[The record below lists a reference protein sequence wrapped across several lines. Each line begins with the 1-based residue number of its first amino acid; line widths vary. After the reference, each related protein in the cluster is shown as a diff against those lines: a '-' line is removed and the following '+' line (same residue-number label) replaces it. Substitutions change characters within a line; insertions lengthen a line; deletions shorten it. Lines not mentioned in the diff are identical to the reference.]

1 MPIEGSNYPWFINWL
16 ALFLDGRSQVEMMGW
31 LVLFAVGTMALL
43 GVSGSLTLEDNM
55 ISRLSE
61 GFDSATK
68 SENEA
73 NFALSQGGG
82 VVGVLE
88 FLVQIRLTQSLNH
101 LVRSQLFERIK
112 AMPMSRLD
120 DQRIGDTVYRVMY
133 DTPAI
138 SKIFYDVLEGPIK
151 AVLLY
156 INTSLIMVGTYSGAP
171 EVILLTILALP
182 VQFLLVAVFSRFL
195 RRASRNSREAGATTT
210 GNIEE
215 GMSNVLAVQSLG
227 GSQQE
232 LDRFESTSK
241 RSFSQFRL
249 VYLLEL
255 LVQQVGR
262 FGGQVITWLVWF
274 VVIGRII
281 EGTMTPGDFVVV
293 FIYFSTLLRTTG
305 SIPSTW
311 IRIQDDVAGMHRVFS
326 FLDMPGED
334 TDDGIELGPIT
345 QGVVMRDVG
354 LTYPDGRQALSG
366 INFEAGVGEIVALV
380 GPTGAGKTSL
390 AHLVPAY
397 YTPTA
402 GTLTIDGH
410 DVLDIA
416 KASLRNQVAYVFQE
430 THLFSDSI
438 LDNICYGTKDV
449 SRDDV
454 EQAARVAGAH
464 DFVSTLPDGYDTRLG
479 TVTSKLSV
487 GQKQRIAIAR
497 GLVQSS
503 RILILDEPTSA
514 LDPETEAH
522 LVAALDEAAKD
533 RLVIVIAH
541 RLSTIAHANRIYF
554 LDEGEIREQ
563 GTHEELMSLEDGQYR
578 QYVELQSA
586 AAD

>member
-1 MPIEGSNYPWFINWL
+1 MIVDHVILGLPVEGSYYPWFINWL
-16 ALFLDGRSQVEMMGW
+16 AVFLDGRSQIEMMGW
-31 LVLFAVGTMALL
+31 LVLFAIGTMALL

-55 ISRLSE
+55 ISALSE

-73 NFALSQGGG
+73 NYALSQGGG
-82 VVGVLE
+82 VIGVLE

-151 AVLLY
+151 ITILFT
-156 INTSLIMVGTYSGAP
+156 NTSLIMIGAYSGAP
-171 EVILLTILALP
+171 EIIVLTILALP
-182 VQFLLVAVFSRFL
+182 AQFLVVAIFSRFL
-195 RRASRNSREAGATTT
+195 RRASRSSREAGATTT

-227 GSQQE
+227 GNEQE
-232 LDRFESTSK
+232 LDRFDSQSK
-241 RSFSQFRL
+241 RSFNRYRL
-249 VYLLEL
+249 LYLLEL
-255 LVQQVGR
+255 LVGEVGR
-262 FGGQVITWLVWF
+262 LGGQVVTWIVWF

-281 EGTMTPGDFVVV
+281 EGTLTPGDFAVV
-293 FIYFSTLLRTTG
+293 FVYFNMLLRTSG
-305 SIPSTW
+305 SLPRIW
-311 IRIQDDVAGMHRVFS
+311 IKIQDDVAGMHRVFS
-326 FLDMPGED
+326 FLETPGEE
-334 TDDGIELGPIT
+334 TDNGIKPGPIT

-366 INFEAGVGEIVALV
+366 INLEAGIGEIVALV

-390 AHLVPAY
+390 AHLLPAY
-397 YTPTA
+397 YLPTT
-402 GTLTIDGH
+402 GTITIDGH
-410 DVLDIA
+410 DILDIS
-416 KASLRNQVAYVFQE
+416 KASLREQVSYVFQE

-438 LDNICYGTKDV
+438 LDNICYGASDA
-449 SRDDV
+449 SRDVV

-464 DFVSTLPDGYDTRLG
+464 DFISELPDGYDTRLG

-497 GLVQSS
+497 GLVKSS

-522 LVAALDEAAKD
+522 LVAALDEAAKTD
-533 RLVIVIAH
+533 W
-541 RLSTIAHANRIYF
+541 
-554 LDEGEIREQ
+554 
-563 GTHEELMSLEDGQYR
+563 
-578 QYVELQSA
+578 
-586 AAD
+586 